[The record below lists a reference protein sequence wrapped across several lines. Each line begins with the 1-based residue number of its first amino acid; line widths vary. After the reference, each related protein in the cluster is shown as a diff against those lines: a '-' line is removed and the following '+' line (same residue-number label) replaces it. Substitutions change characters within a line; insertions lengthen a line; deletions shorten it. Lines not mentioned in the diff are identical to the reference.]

1 MPSYLRFII
10 IFLSQHRKM
19 SMRHSDSPTSDPYQV
34 PANLVQP
41 LWLRSRESLVDN
53 GLVYDPIA
61 ANACRRCALAQDCLT
76 GDIAQKQLLHVT
88 LTQLCDQQVRHFLD
102 THPDGWIINVGAGL
116 DTRFYRV
123 DNGRCHWIEWDITEN
138 LLWREKLFH
147 RSERY
152 QLVCGDVMQ
161 PQGLAELP
169 IPEFAPVLLVCEHAL
184 LDCDAQQVARF
195 VRSIGLHFAKASA
208 CLVVAGDKTSSY
220 LGQKL
225 GCEAYAHGF
234 TCAGDAIINCLPWAK
249 SVRTFS
255 PLDRH
260 CDRWKFWQ
268 RAIARSG
275 IYKTR
280 LTPVVVNLNW

>member
-1 MPSYLRFII
+1 MSSLRFSAR
-10 IFLSQHRKM
+10 LPDGR
-19 SMRHSDSPTSDPYQV
+19 Y
-34 PANLVQP
+34 
-41 LWLRSRESLVDN
+41 RS
-53 GLVYDPIA
+53 
-61 ANACRRCALAQDCLT
+61 
-76 GDIAQKQLLHVT
+76 KQLLHVT

-169 IPEFAPVLLVCEHAL
+169 ISEFAPVLLVCEHAL

-225 GCEAYAHGF
+225 GCEAYATGLPAQVMPSSIACRGRNRYAHFPHWIAIVIAGNFGNARLHAPAF
-234 TCAGDAIINCLPWAK
+234 TKHA
-249 SVRTFS
+249 
-255 PLDRH
+255 
-260 CDRWKFWQ
+260 
-268 RAIARSG
+268 
-275 IYKTR
+275 
-280 LTPVVVNLNW
+280 